1 MKKQFPRTIVVRI
14 TESQYTRLKNR
25 IIEEKQKGI
34 KSKLT
39 KIDRS
44 EIIRELI
51 NKYGT
56 ISRRSIVHN
65 R

>member
-1 MKKQFPRTIVVRI
+1 MKKKFPRTIVVRI